1 MTPPELTLVLEFFQ
15 SGYPPQS
22 ELTYTARRFM
32 ARIDST
38 SLQLYFS
45 EPYDLLEQ
53 KDRKEFVRM
62 FIGLICNL
70 YELLETND
78 D

>member
-1 MTPPELTLVLEFFQ
+1 MTRSELTTALEFFQ
-15 SGYPPQS
+15 SGYPRQL
-22 ELTYTARRFM
+22 ELIYTARRFM

-38 SLQLYFS
+38 PLQLYFS
-45 EPYDLLEQ
+45 EPYDILERN
-53 KDRKEFVRM
+53 DRKEFARM